1 MKANSAA
8 GIVSTGVANTASVIA
23 ALQRLGLRAEP
34 VDDWR
39 SVDSY
44 RWLILPGVGAFGPA
58 MERLKK
64 MKMVEPIR
72 DRISADRPTLAICLG
87 LHLFCEMSDES
98 PDARGLA
105 IVPATASRFDS
116 SNGCRLRIPHLGWNR
131 VSANGCQSLVDGE
144 AYFAHSYRLDHAPDE
159 WCVATSNYGGSFVAA
174 IEKGNVLAC
183 QFHPELSGA
192 WGRRV
197 LSNWIN
203 QPQVQTC

>member
-1 MKANSAA
+1 MNAIGVV
-8 GIVSTGVANTASVIA
+8 GIISTGVANTASVIA

-34 VDDWR
+34 VNDWR
-39 SVDSY
+39 SVDSH

-58 MERLKK
+58 MDRLHS
-64 MKMVEPIR
+64 MKMVEPLR
-72 DRISADRPTLAICLG
+72 ERISADRPTLAICLG
-87 LHLFCEMSDES
+87 LHLFCELSDES
-98 PDARGLA
+98 PDTSGLA

-116 SNGCRLRIPHLGWNR
+116 SNGHRLRIPHLGWNQ
-131 VSANGCQSLVDGE
+131 VSANGCRSLVDGE
-144 AYFAHSYRLDHAPDE
+144 AYFAHSYRVEQVPDG
-159 WCVATSNYGGSFVAA
+159 WCVATANYGGSFVAA

-203 QPQVQTC
+203 QPQVPTC